1 MTPTEA
7 RIAVDTAVANAFL
20 VTDNTGAVISHAG
33 WTGGELAPAITAAF
47 NHGATVDQMVGFFK
61 ARFAPLAA
69 SGGNGLVWA
78 RGLQEDVYGD
88 FVMAFKQPK
97 AGPPPPPTKA
107 QIDAEAGNGAN
118 LDNAKRGEA
127 FTGADGLHYRLG
139 PGGTPDKPDAIYIAA
154 RIALF
159 AAYPNTPTPAPA
171 PPPTGTTGPTGGPGI
186 G

>member
-88 FVMAFKQPK
+88 FVMAFKTPK
-97 AGPPPPPTKA
+97 AGPPPPPTG
-107 QIDAEAGNGAN
+107 IDPNADNGAN
-118 LDNAKRGEA
+118 FDEA
-127 FTGADGLHYRLG
+127 NNGHGFSGYDWKNHHVEDTDYKTARD
-139 PGGTPDKPDAIYIAA
+139 TFIAA
-154 RIALF
+154 YKAKH
-159 AAYPNTPTPAPA
+159 PTTPAPA
-171 PPPTGTTGPTGGPGI
+171 PAPAPTPDPTGQTVFGSPGGAPKP
-186 G
+186 